1 MSMYPPVIIEV
12 EKEIIDDLSDFLAE
26 YKVIDTL
33 DIIEKSKADKF
44 EPIVLENF
52 DNFKMYGGAV
62 TYYKAHYSNEK
73 FTDIFNG
80 KFKEIDELIEK
91 YKNDE
96 VLYIIYVWDTIY
108 AKAWEVI
115 NKE

>member
-33 DIIEKSKADKF
+33 DIIEKF
-44 EPIVLENF
+44 I
-52 DNFKMYGGAV
+52 
-62 TYYKAHYSNEK
+62 
-73 FTDIFNG
+73 DIFNG

>member
-12 EKEIIDDLSDFLAE
+12 EKEIIDDLSGFLAE
-26 YKVIDTL
+26 YEVIDTL
-33 DIIEKSKADKF
+33 GIIKKSKADKF
-44 EPIVLENF
+44 MPIVLENF
-52 DNFKMYGGAV
+52 DNFKMNDGAV

-91 YKNDE
+91 YENDE
-96 VLYIIYVWDTIY
+96 VLYAIYVWDTIY
-108 AKAWEVI
+108 AKAWEAI